1 MHKAGVWLTDG
12 YTLPVRARTAI
23 VVVIIGAI
31 GYIGWTKWN
40 SRRSGD
46 ESSESR
52 GGDGGGTSESQ
63 RGKEH
68 LVSNFAGQ
76 QVEISLLGAPAAAYA
91 GRSTD
96 DDSDRLY
103 RSMVSGAAGPSVIY
117 DRDLSRA
124 AREVAYQIALHGT
137 APPEAAMTFILHSS
151 GAAELSAAQFF
162 THTTSDGA
170 DVLRDTIERALE
182 QPPSGVG
189 PIRIGVG
196 EASTPDQKYKRHIS
210 VLVTRRNYEIEPASR
225 TAELGG
231 EWALRGR
238 LPEGYENPSASVLL
252 PDSSIVEA
260 ELSVDGRDFRL
271 VAPTG
276 DDVGTMF
283 VGIDG
288 TGVRG
293 PGKLL
298 QLSVEV
304 GRAPPTSTTVTVPM
318 SEEDFQDVELAEQYS
333 VGLVNADR
341 ALFMLD
347 SLELDPELSEIAR
360 RHSEDMRDNA
370 FFGHRSPTT
379 GLSGQRLERAGYRA
393 YAHAEN
399 LARNDSLGEA
409 QQSLMQS
416 VGHRAN
422 ILKPDWTH
430 IGVGVARRDDGEW
443 FVTQL
448 FVKKVVEVQAGA
460 GAATLLDRINERRQQ
475 AGHDPLERDAD
486 LSAIAQRHAPSVAYG
501 ELEGITDEVGRDIK
515 GHFRKQAAISVH
527 VIYDFA
533 NFQPPDAALDSVM
546 TSIGIGVMQSESDM
560 SGRIGVVLVVA
571 R

>member
-1 MHKAGVWLTDG
+1 
-12 YTLPVRARTAI
+12 VRARTLIVVAI
-23 VVVIIGAI
+23 VGAVAFFA
-31 GYIGWTKWN
+31 WTKWKDRKD
-40 SRRSGD
+40 SD
-46 ESSESR
+46 ESSDRR
-52 GGDGGGTSESQ
+52 GGGGNGTSETKS
-63 RGKEH
+63 GKEH
-68 LVSNFAGQ
+68 LVSNFAGK
-76 QVEISLLGAPAAAYA
+76 QVEIELLGAPSAVYA
-91 GRSTD
+91 GRGD
-96 DDSDRLY
+96 DDQADRTY
-103 RSMVSGAAGPSVIY
+103 RAMVSGAAGPSVIY

-162 THTTSDGA
+162 THTTSDKE
-170 DVLRDTIERALE
+170 DVLRDTIARALAE
-182 QPPSGVG
+182 PPSGLG

-196 EASTPDQKYKRHIS
+196 EASTPDQKYTRHIS
-210 VLVTRRNYEIEPASR
+210 VLVTRRNYDIDPASR
-225 TAELGG
+225 TAELGS
-231 EWALRGR
+231 EWTLRGR
-238 LPEGYENPSASVLL
+238 LPEGFKNQSASVLL
-252 PDSSIVEA
+252 PNSTIVEA
-260 ELSVDGRDFRL
+260 ELHVDGRDFRL

-276 DDVGTMF
+276 DDVGTMY

-288 TGVRG
+288 TGARG

-304 GRAPPTSTTVTVPM
+304 GREPPRSTTVTVPI
-318 SEEDFQDVELAEQYS
+318 SEEDFQEVEQAEQYS

-341 ALFMLD
+341 AQFMLD
-347 SLELDPELSEIAR
+347 SLELDPELSAVAR
-360 RHSEDMRDNA
+360 KHSEDMRDA
-370 FFGHRSPTT
+370 GFFGHRSPTT
-379 GLSGQRLERAGYRA
+379 GLSGQRLERAEYRA

-430 IGVGVARRDDGEW
+430 IGIGVARRDDGEW

-448 FVKKVVEVQAGA
+448 FVKKVVEVAA
-460 GAATLLDRINERRQQ
+460 DSGAAALLDRINTKRGD
-475 AGHDPLERDAD
+475 AGFDSLDRDAD

-501 ELEGITDEVGRDIK
+501 ELEGITDVVGRDIK
-515 GHFRKQAAISVH
+515 GHFRRQAAISVH
-527 VIYDFA
+527 VIYDFDG
-533 NFQPPDAALDSVM
+533 FQPPDAALDPDM